1 MSVLKEDK
9 RSYRL
14 GDLSKGYKTETFSTR
29 LAFAVFGF
37 VIYTT
42 YSVLV
47 SAAQDALSGTFIP
60 TSVIIIIIYVLFLSV
75 ALFLP
80 YVVEKIPQ
88 SVHMFVVVL
97 SMIAG
102 MVLFAVASI
111 VDLVFVRLAG
121 VFVAALGQSL
131 AEVGNV
137 SLSALYGDEAM
148 AWFSLG
154 TGLGTF
160 VGPLYFTGKCSP
172 ENELIA

>member
-29 LAFAVFGF
+29 LAFAAFGF

-42 YSVLV
+42 YFVLL

-60 TSVIIIIIYVLFLSV
+60 TSVIIIIMSVLYLWV

-88 SVHMFVVVL
+88 SVHMFIVVL
-97 SMIAG
+97 LMIVG
-102 MVLFAVASI
+102 MVLFATAYI
-111 VDLVFVRLAG
+111 VDLLFVRLAG
-121 VFVAALGQSL
+121 VLVATLGQAL

-137 SLSALYGDEAM
+137 SFSALYGDEAM
-148 AWFSLG
+148 AWFSFG

-160 VGPLYFTGKCSP
+160 AGPLYFTGK
-172 ENELIA
+172 